1 MYEQNKR
8 LAEQY
13 LIGCKVKLVKMDDVQ
28 APPVGTI
35 GTVLGIDGAGDLL
48 MRWETGSSLKIIPE
62 VDVIE
67 KVESEE

>member
-1 MYEQNKR
+1 MYEQNKQ

-13 LIGCKVKLVKMDDVQ
+13 PIGCKVKLVKMDDVQ

-35 GTVLGIDGAGDLL
+35 GTVLGIDDAGDLL
-48 MRWETGSSLKIIPE
+48 MRWETGSSLKIILG

>member
-1 MYEQNKR
+1 
-8 LAEQY
+8 
-13 LIGCKVKLVKMDDVQ
+13 MDDVQ